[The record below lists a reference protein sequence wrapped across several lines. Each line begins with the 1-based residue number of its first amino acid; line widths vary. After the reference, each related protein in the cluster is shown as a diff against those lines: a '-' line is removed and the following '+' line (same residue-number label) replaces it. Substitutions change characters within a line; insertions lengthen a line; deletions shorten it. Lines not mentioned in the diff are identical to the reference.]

1 MSTKIY
7 YGARI
12 PHGIAK
18 AYKLLMAAKP
28 EAGAIAQD
36 EQNKTIASLVVLAE
50 RGEGEVPTPFKVW
63 MELEASRHKCRREGL
78 RYGADYDFEV
88 SLFPRTRDTLA
99 ISYTEEPRLRTW
111 FFALPFVQEYGY
123 WNNSDKPDSIP
134 QREWGTR
141 KRSWDRAFPFRPNET
156 DLTMTIVKTDVLD
169 FPRPGPEWEKLK
181 VWAVEDLAERDR
193 LRAEARR
200 SVEAE
205 ARHE

>member
-12 PHGIAK
+12 PYGIAE

-28 EAGAIAQD
+28 EARAIAQD
-36 EQNKTIASLVVLAE
+36 EQNKTIASVVMLGKGEQSALRAWLDLE
-50 RGEGEVPTPFKVW
+50 R
-63 MELEASRHKCRREGL
+63 ARHKCRREGL
-78 RYGADYDFEV
+78 RHGSDYDFEV

-99 ISYTEEPRLRTW
+99 IPYTEEPRLLDW

-141 KRSWDRAFPFRPNET
+141 KRAWDRAFYSRPNET

-181 VWAVEDLAERDR
+181 AWAVEDLAERDK
-193 LRAEARR
+193 LRSEALQA
-200 SVEAE
+200 VAP
-205 ARHE
+205 